1 MTLFSVSEAKNRWLQ
16 ERMKSLGIR
25 EEELEE
31 KFIRSSGKGGQ
42 HVNKTST
49 CVWLKHLPTGIEV
62 KCMAERSQSLNRF
75 LARRELAERVEAL
88 AGLPTRRSQVEEKV
102 KKQKA
107 KRKKRAADK
116 YEKIEPEK
124 PLTGEDAEERR
135 GKTRTS
141 NGMQSDTDE
150 AN

>member
-88 AGLPTRRSQVEEKV
+88 AGLPTRRSQAEEKV

-107 KRKKRAADK
+107 KRKKRAAGK

-135 GKTRTS
+135 VNPNNIRDAEG
-141 NGMQSDTDE
+141 N
-150 AN
+150 